1 MEITGLDFGDY
12 TLVEIEAP
20 KGYAIPADGQKFP
33 FTVDKDSY
41 SNLASNVNF
50 GKDDIIDSSAT
61 DTTKAQRLVNKK
73 VTIPQTGGIGTVL
86 FTVVGVGLMAGAV
99 MAMKKNREEA

>member
-1 MEITGLDFGDY
+1 MPSNGSFDFEVKKGSYKEDAQGMDY
-12 TLVEIEAP
+12 KIKVTENEKVVE
-20 KGYAIPADGQKFP
+20 KVDGQ
-33 FTVDKDSY
+33 
-41 SNLASNVNF
+41 
-50 GKDDIIDSSAT
+50 GKKIT
-61 DTTKAQRLVNKK
+61 NNK